1 MWLGSTGLQ
10 EFLIMKKGMGM
21 TKDNLQN
28 SKILEKN
35 INNPRRNETDSERIE
50 RYMYLFENGDKP
62 PHYDD
67 PSINKI
73 DSYQD
78 YGKLREKAA
87 INQDNSNF
95 KNGKPVSKEF
105 IRDAYPK
112 KYDHFDK
119 STYPSTVIPQGKLST
134 WDLIKKTAKT
144 PFEKKEVR
152 DILNKEYKKDKRRLE
167 PDELRLIDRH
177 PDQIKAQ
184 VEAFSIIPNNIIK
197 PILRPTP
204 TPTATV
210 DVYDVIKKSALIK
223 PGISED
229 FIKLQSDINKNI
241 KYVLGSADQKD
252 SEERREIN
260 DNNKGDQHDW

>member
-1 MWLGSTGLQ
+1 
-10 EFLIMKKGMGM
+10 MGM
-21 TKDNLQN
+21 TKDKLQN
-28 SKILEKN
+28 LDILKNN
-35 INNPRRNETDSERIE
+35 INNPKRNETDSERIE
-50 RYMYLFENGDKP
+50 RYMFLFENGDKP
-62 PHYDD
+62 PHFDD

-112 KYDHFDK
+112 DFENMDK
-119 STYPSTVIPQGKLST
+119 NTFPSTGKPQAKIQI
-134 WDLIKKTAKT
+134 WDLVKQTAKT
-144 PFEKKEVR
+144 PFEKKEIR
-152 DILNKEYKKDKRRLE
+152 DILNKEYKKDKKRLE
-167 PDELRLIDRH
+167 PDELRLINRH

-184 VEAFSIIPNNIIK
+184 VEAFSIIPKNIIK

-210 DVYDVIKKSALIK
+210 DVYDVITKRAQMK
-223 PGISED
+223 PGLSED
-229 FIKLQSDINKNI
+229 LMKLQSDINKNVE
-241 KYVLGSADQKD
+241 YVMGKKEDTD
-252 SEERREIN
+252 SDEKERNNTNTKETN
-260 DNNKGDQHDW
+260 DA

>member
-1 MWLGSTGLQ
+1 
-10 EFLIMKKGMGM
+10 M

-62 PHYDD
+62 PHYDN
-67 PSINKI
+67 PLINKI

-112 KYDHFDK
+112 DFENMDK
-119 STYPSTVIPQGKLST
+119 NTYPSTGKPQAKIQI
-134 WDLIKKTAKT
+134 WDLIKQRAKT
-144 PFEKKEVR
+144 PFEKKEIR
-152 DILNKEYKKDKRRLE
+152 DILNKEYKKDKKRLE
-167 PDELRLIDRH
+167 PDELRLINRH
-177 PDQIKAQ
+177 PEQIKAQ

-197 PILRPTP
+197 PIPRPTP

-210 DVYDVIKKSALIK
+210 DVYDVITKSAQMK
-223 PGISED
+223 PGLSED
-229 FIKLQSDINKNI
+229 LMKLQSDINKNI
-241 KYVLGSADQKD
+241 KYVLGSADQKEEIRKQEYEK
-252 SEERREIN
+252 SE
-260 DNNKGDQHDW
+260 DNNNKEDHDR

>member
-1 MWLGSTGLQ
+1 
-10 EFLIMKKGMGM
+10 MKKYN
-21 TKDNLQN
+21 NL
-28 SKILEKN
+28 
-35 INNPRRNETDSERIE
+35 INQGKTLDPSRNETDSERIE
-50 RYMYLFENGDKP
+50 RYMFLYENGDKP
-62 PHYDD
+62 PHYDN

-87 INQDNSNF
+87 VNQDNSNF

-112 KYDHFDK
+112 NFENMDK
-119 STYPSTVIPQGKLST
+119 NTYPSTGKPQAKIQI
-134 WDLIKKTAKT
+134 WDLIKQTAKT
-144 PFEKKEVR
+144 PFEKKEIR
-152 DILNKEYKKDKRRLE
+152 DILNKEYKKDKKRLE
-167 PDELRLIDRH
+167 PDELRLINRH

-184 VEAFSIIPNNIIK
+184 VEAFSIIPNNLIK
-197 PILRPTP
+197 PMPKPIPTP
-204 TPTATV
+204 TPTV

>member
-1 MWLGSTGLQ
+1 
-10 EFLIMKKGMGM
+10 MKKYN
-21 TKDNLQN
+21 NL
-28 SKILEKN
+28 
-35 INNPRRNETDSERIE
+35 INQGKTLDPSRNETDSERIE
-50 RYMYLFENGDKP
+50 RYMFLYENGDKP
-62 PHYDD
+62 PHYDN
-67 PSINKI
+67 PLINKI

-87 INQDNSNF
+87 VNQDNSNF

-112 KYDHFDK
+112 DFENMDK
-119 STYPSTVIPQGKLST
+119 NTYPSTGKPQAKIQI
-134 WDLIKKTAKT
+134 WDLIKQTAKT
-144 PFEKKEVR
+144 PFEQREIR
-152 DILNKEYKKDKRRLE
+152 DILNKEYKKDRKRLE
-167 PDELRLIDRH
+167 PDELRLINRH

-197 PILRPTP
+197 PIPRPIP

-210 DVYDVIKKSALIK
+210 DVYDVIKKSAQMK
-223 PGISED
+223 PGLSED

-260 DNNKGDQHDW
+260 DNNKGDQHD

>member
-1 MWLGSTGLQ
+1 
-10 EFLIMKKGMGM
+10 MKKYN
-21 TKDNLQN
+21 NL
-28 SKILEKN
+28 
-35 INNPRRNETDSERIE
+35 INQGKTLDPSRNETDSERIE
-50 RYMYLFENGDKP
+50 RYMFLYENGDKP
-62 PHYDD
+62 PHYDN
-67 PSINKI
+67 PLINKI

-87 INQDNSNF
+87 VNQDNSNF

-112 KYDHFDK
+112 DFENMDK
-119 STYPSTVIPQGKLST
+119 NTYPSTGKPQAKIQI
-134 WDLIKKTAKT
+134 WDLIKQTAKT
-144 PFEKKEVR
+144 PFEQREIR
-152 DILNKEYKKDKRRLE
+152 DILNKEYKKDRKRLE
-167 PDELRLIDRH
+167 PDELRLINRH

-197 PILRPTP
+197 PIPRPIPTP
-204 TPTATV
+204 TPTV

-260 DNNKGDQHDW
+260 DNNKGDQHD

>member
-1 MWLGSTGLQ
+1 
-10 EFLIMKKGMGM
+10 MKKYN
-21 TKDNLQN
+21 NL
-28 SKILEKN
+28 
-35 INNPRRNETDSERIE
+35 INQGKTFDPSRNETDNERIE
-50 RYMYLFENGDKP
+50 RYMFLYENGDKP
-62 PHYDD
+62 PHYDN
-67 PSINKI
+67 PSIKKI
-73 DSYQD
+73 DTFQD

-105 IRDAYPK
+105 IRDAYSK

-184 VEAFSIIPNNIIK
+184 VEAFSIIPNNLIK
-197 PILRPTP
+197 AIHQPTP

-210 DVYDVIKKSALIK
+210 DVYDVIKKSALTK

-252 SEERREIN
+252 ESKERRIEIPTQEKEEIN
-260 DNNKGDQHDW
+260 ND

>member
-1 MWLGSTGLQ
+1 
-10 EFLIMKKGMGM
+10 MKKYN
-21 TKDNLQN
+21 NL
-28 SKILEKN
+28 
-35 INNPRRNETDSERIE
+35 INQGKTLDPSRNETDSERIE
-50 RYMYLFENGDKP
+50 RYMFLYENGDKP
-62 PHYDD
+62 PHYDN
-67 PSINKI
+67 PLINKI

-87 INQDNSNF
+87 VNQDNSNF

-112 KYDHFDK
+112 DFENMDK
-119 STYPSTVIPQGKLST
+119 NTYPSTGKPQAKIQI
-134 WDLIKKTAKT
+134 WDLIKQTAKT
-144 PFEKKEVR
+144 PFEQREIR
-152 DILNKEYKKDKRRLE
+152 DILNKEYKKDRKRLE
-167 PDELRLIDRH
+167 PDELRLINRH

-210 DVYDVIKKSALIK
+210 DVYDVITKSAQMK
-223 PGISED
+223 PGLSED

-252 SEERREIN
+252 ESKERRIEILTQEKEEIN
-260 DNNKGDQHDW
+260 ND

>member
-1 MWLGSTGLQ
+1 
-10 EFLIMKKGMGM
+10 MKKYN
-21 TKDNLQN
+21 NL
-28 SKILEKN
+28 
-35 INNPRRNETDSERIE
+35 INQGKTLDPSRNETDSERIE
-50 RYMYLFENGDKP
+50 RYMFLYENGDKP
-62 PHYDD
+62 PHYDN
-67 PSINKI
+67 PLINKI

-87 INQDNSNF
+87 VNQDNSNF

-112 KYDHFDK
+112 DFENMDK
-119 STYPSTVIPQGKLST
+119 NTYPSTGKPQAKIQI
-134 WDLIKKTAKT
+134 WDLIKQTAKT
-144 PFEKKEVR
+144 PFEQREIR
-152 DILNKEYKKDKRRLE
+152 DILNKEYKKDRKRLE
-167 PDELRLIDRH
+167 PDELRLINRH

-260 DNNKGDQHDW
+260 DNNKGDQHD

>member
-1 MWLGSTGLQ
+1 
-10 EFLIMKKGMGM
+10 MKKYN
-21 TKDNLQN
+21 NL
-28 SKILEKN
+28 
-35 INNPRRNETDSERIE
+35 INQGKTLDPSRNETDSERIE

-62 PHYDD
+62 PHYDN
-67 PSINKI
+67 PLINKI

-87 INQDNSNF
+87 VNQDNSNF

-112 KYDHFDK
+112 DFENMDK
-119 STYPSTVIPQGKLST
+119 NTYPSTGKPQAKIQI
-134 WDLIKKTAKT
+134 WDLIKQTAKT
-144 PFEKKEVR
+144 PFEQREIR
-152 DILNKEYKKDKRRLE
+152 DILNKEYKKDRKRLE
-167 PDELRLIDRH
+167 PDELRLINRH

-260 DNNKGDQHDW
+260 DNNKGDQHD

>member
-1 MWLGSTGLQ
+1 
-10 EFLIMKKGMGM
+10 MKKYN
-21 TKDNLQN
+21 NL
-28 SKILEKN
+28 
-35 INNPRRNETDSERIE
+35 INQGKTLDPSRNETDSERIE
-50 RYMYLFENGDKP
+50 RYMFLYENGDKP
-62 PHYDD
+62 PHYDN
-67 PSINKI
+67 PLINKI

-87 INQDNSNF
+87 VNQDNSNF

-197 PILRPTP
+197 PIPRPIP

-210 DVYDVIKKSALIK
+210 DVYDVITKSAQMK
-223 PGISED
+223 PGLSED
-229 FIKLQSDINKNI
+229 LMKLQSDINKNVDWVMG
-241 KYVLGSADQKD
+241 KNDDLES
-252 SEERREIN
+252 SEKEEPQDN
-260 DNNKGDQHDW
+260 KTEDNNA

>member
-1 MWLGSTGLQ
+1 
-10 EFLIMKKGMGM
+10 MKKYN
-21 TKDNLQN
+21 NL
-28 SKILEKN
+28 
-35 INNPRRNETDSERIE
+35 INQGKTLDPSRNETDSERIE
-50 RYMYLFENGDKP
+50 RYMFLYENGDKP
-62 PHYDD
+62 PHYDN
-67 PSINKI
+67 PLINKI

-87 INQDNSNF
+87 VNQDNSNF

-119 STYPSTVIPQGKLST
+119 NTYPSTRIPQGKLST

-144 PFEKKEVR
+144 PFEQREIR
-152 DILNKEYKKDKRRLE
+152 DILNKEYKKDRKRLE
-167 PDELRLIDRH
+167 PDELRLINRH

-184 VEAFSIIPNNIIK
+184 VEAFSTIPNNLIK
-197 PILRPTP
+197 PMPRPIPTP
-204 TPTATV
+204 TPTV
-210 DVYDVIKKSALIK
+210 DVYDVIKKSALMK

-260 DNNKGDQHDW
+260 DNNKGDQHD